1 MKFWID
7 CLCVYYGRS
16 KRWLLYLVHQIIVI
30 AVGTWLP
37 SWKLMIARATHSF
50 RYTFLISFSLIHSTT
65 HARDVHA
72 IHFFT
77 MVLERS
83 FASGHEACGGLS
95 YIRRR
100 SFKSWVWYLKE
111 ACLVAEGVEYNFVA
125 WIMIWPKSKPLL
137 MPFCYWRDRYLSQF
151 LMIQEITPF
160 EAGFISLSFIF
171 PVAKSL
177 KMEMYVFDAVWASTK
192 EGRAWCNSENT
203 RLLPM
208 MHLPLRPG

>member
-50 RYTFLISFSLIHSTT
+50 RYTFLISFCLIHSTT
-65 HARDVHA
+65 HVRDVHA
-72 IHFFT
+72 THFFT

-83 FASGHEACGGLS
+83 FASGYEACGGLS

-111 ACLVAEGVEYNFVA
+111 ACLVAEGG
-125 WIMIWPKSKPLL
+125 WIQFRCMNYVLTKIKSPFNPLL
-137 MPFCYWRDRYLSQF
+137 L
-151 LMIQEITPF
+151 L
-160 EAGFISLSFIF
+160 AGSLSESVSYD
-171 PVAKSL
+171 PRNNPLWGK
-177 KMEMYVFDAVWASTK
+177 
-192 EGRAWCNSENT
+192 G
-203 RLLPM
+203 LLA
-208 MHLPLRPG
+208 